1 MYGNGGMGSINIR
14 EVQMAVDNKIIQQVQ
29 NVQNLGYLM

>member
-1 MYGNGGMGSINIR
+1 MGSINIR